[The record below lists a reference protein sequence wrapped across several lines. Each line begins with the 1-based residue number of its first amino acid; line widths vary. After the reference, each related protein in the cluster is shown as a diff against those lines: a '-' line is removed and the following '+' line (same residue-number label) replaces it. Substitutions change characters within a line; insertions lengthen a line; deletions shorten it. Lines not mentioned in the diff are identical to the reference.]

1 MEPVTELDGDED
13 VNWDNASWR
22 SGFEAAVNAARDTD
36 REFEDRCKRAAFE
49 LRNMLG
55 NWSLD
60 GTKILR
66 ILEGK

>member
-13 VNWDNASWR
+13 VNWDKASWR

-49 LRNMLG
+49 LRNMRG
-55 NWSLD
+55 SGVLD
-60 GTKILR
+60 MPKLAR